1 VVKKG
6 KGIRR
11 AAEKAGLEKDGAAA
25 LKFQFQLVFDRTL
38 FILNAE
44 KCDLKPDFGR
54 PSPALAKKER
64 NAFLGS
70 PDAQRRAHHDA
81 HTKPSAMDSFAQARG
96 RPFARPRRTTAVLVR
111 SSSPQEAIPGL
122 PDHLVVAHILRSG
135 HFDDP
140 ADLARLPAVSRA
152 MRDVV
157 EGTGLRFAELDEKR
171 AVELGCLSALY
182 RRQRQGRLSSRKL
195 LCQAAARSGQLEE
208 LKTLRANNTP
218 WDSNTCSA
226 AARGGHLEVLQWAC
240 ANGCPWDKD
249 TCAWAT
255 LGRHLK
261 VLQWAR
267 ANSCPCWERDLY
279 VAAEMGHEVVVR
291 VLIEASADVN
301 EARDDGWTPLCTGA
315 FHDHEAVVR
324 VLIELGANVN
334 KAVDDTETALYAAAD
349 RGHQAVV
356 RALIE
361 AGANVNK
368 AREGSWTPIYV
379 AA

>member
-1 VVKKG
+1 MVKKG

-11 AAEKAGLEKDGAAA
+11 AAEKAGLEKDDAAA
-25 LKFQFQLVFDRTL
+25 LKFQFQLVFDRTS

-226 AARGGHLEVLQWAC
+226 AARGGHLEVLQWA
-240 ANGCPWDKD
+240 
-249 TCAWAT
+249 
-255 LGRHLK
+255 
-261 VLQWAR
+261 R

-368 AREGSWTPIYV
+368 AREGGWTPIYV

>member
-11 AAEKAGLEKDGAAA
+11 AAEKAGLEKDDAAA

-157 EGTGLRFAELDEKR
+157 AGTGLRFA
-171 AVELGCLSALY
+171 
-182 RRQRQGRLSSRKL
+182 
-195 LCQAAARSGQLEE
+195 
-208 LKTLRANNTP
+208 
-218 WDSNTCSA
+218 
-226 AARGGHLEVLQWAC
+226 
-240 ANGCPWDKD
+240 
-249 TCAWAT
+249 
-255 LGRHLK
+255 
-261 VLQWAR
+261 
-267 ANSCPCWERDLY
+267 
-279 VAAEMGHEVVVR
+279 
-291 VLIEASADVN
+291 
-301 EARDDGWTPLCTGA
+301 
-315 FHDHEAVVR
+315 
-324 VLIELGANVN
+324 
-334 KAVDDTETALYAAAD
+334 
-349 RGHQAVV
+349 
-356 RALIE
+356 
-361 AGANVNK
+361 
-368 AREGSWTPIYV
+368 
-379 AA
+379 